1 MTRFTR
7 EQYVKLRNAAHMDAI
22 RKFYQDLED
31 DQVVHGRQGASK
43 PLATRAGNQADRGID
58 DVYHWSTIFVSLT
71 PAI

>member
-7 EQYVKLRNAAHMDAI
+7 EQYVKLRYAAHMDAI

-31 DQVVHGRQGASK
+31 DQVAHGRQGAGQL
-43 PLATRAGNQADRGID
+43 LATQADNQADRGID
-58 DVYHWSTIFVSLT
+58 DASHWSTIFVLLT